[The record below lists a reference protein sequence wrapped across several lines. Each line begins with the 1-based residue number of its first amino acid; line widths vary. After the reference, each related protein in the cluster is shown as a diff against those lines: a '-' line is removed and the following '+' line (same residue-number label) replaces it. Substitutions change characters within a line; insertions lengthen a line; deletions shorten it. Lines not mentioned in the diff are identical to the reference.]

1 MTSAASTFADG
12 VKLHQAGRLADAE
25 DIYRRIL
32 AALPDHFDCLH
43 SLGVIFLQR
52 GDYAQAAKQIEAALK
67 QNPTNVFALNN
78 RGSALQRLGQFD
90 EALASYEQAIALQ
103 PDYVSALLNLANLLR
118 ELKRFEQALAG
129 YEQVL
134 AITPNSFA
142 GHANRGGVLN
152 ELKQFDAALA
162 SCDRALALR
171 PDVAE
176 VHANRG
182 NALWGLTRHAEALQS
197 YDRALAFRPDMAE
210 VHFNRGSALHEQR
223 RLEEALASYDRALA
237 LRPAFPEAHYNRG
250 NVLHV
255 LQRFDAALSAY
266 DRALALRPDYV
277 EAIANRGATLHEAR
291 RYGEALASYQCATAL
306 RPDFADAHYNE
317 AMCRLLLGDLEHGL
331 RKHEWRWRTT
341 LLRDRKRDFLQPLWL
356 GSDTIEGKTILLH
369 AEQGLG
375 DTIQF
380 CRYTTPVAERGA
392 RVILEVQKPL
402 LELMKTV
409 AGAARVVARGEP
421 LPDFDLHCPLLSL
434 PLALRTRLET
444 IPATI
449 PYLSAC
455 ADKKRT
461 WRDRLGSRDG
471 PRIGLVWAGNPRKE
485 LPGANRIDR
494 QRSIAFD
501 RLAPLLQ
508 MSDCTFYSL
517 QKGDDAV
524 SQLRES
530 PWSGNIID
538 YSDELHDFAETAALI
553 DNLDLVISVDTSVA
567 HLAGALGKPFWLLN
581 RHNTCWRW
589 LLDRDDS
596 PWYPT
601 ARLFRQDEANNW
613 DSVIARVQMALQDY
627 ARGWRQRASDG
638 NSGPSAATAT
648 DAAHA
653 GQRISEIN

>member
-1 MTSAASTFADG
+1 MTSAASDFADG

-25 DIYRRIL
+25 EIYRRVL
-32 AALPDHFDCLH
+32 AASPDHFDCLH

-52 GDYAQAAKQIEAALK
+52 GDYARAATQIESALS
-67 QNPTNVFALNN
+67 QNPTSVFALNH
-78 RGSALQRLGQFD
+78 RGTALQRLNRFD
-90 EALASYEQAIALQ
+90 HALASYERAIGLQ
-103 PDYVSALLNLANLLR
+103 PDYVGALLNRANLLR
-118 ELKRFEQALAG
+118 ELKRFEEALAD
-129 YEQVL
+129 YDRVL
-134 AITPNSFA
+134 AIAPDSFA
-142 GHANRGGVLN
+142 AHANRGGVLHD
-152 ELKQFDAALA
+152 LRQFDSALA

-176 VHANRG
+176 AHANRG
-182 NALWGLTRHAEALQS
+182 NALWGLTRHEEALQS
-197 YDRALAFRPDMAE
+197 YDRALALRPDMAE

-223 RLEEALASYDRALA
+223 RLAEALASYDHALA
-237 LRPAFPEAHYNRG
+237 LRPAFAEAHYNRG

-255 LQRFDAALSAY
+255 LQRFDAALAAY

-291 RYGEALASYQCATAL
+291 RYSEALASYQRACAL

-317 AMCRLLLGDLEHGL
+317 AMCRLLLGDLERGL
-331 RKHEWRWRTT
+331 QKHEWRWQTT
-341 LLRDRKRDFLQPLWL
+341 LLRDRKRDFSQPLWL

-380 CRYTTPVAERGA
+380 CRYTTPLAERGA

-409 AGAARVVARGEP
+409 AGAACVVARGEP

-434 PLALRTRLET
+434 PLALGTRLET

-449 PYLSAC
+449 PYLSVG
-455 ADKKRT
+455 ADKKRA
-461 WRDRLGSRDG
+461 WRDRLDSHDK
-471 PRIGLVWAGNPRKE
+471 PRIGVVWAGNPRKE

-501 RLAPLLQ
+501 RLAPLRQ
-508 MSDCTFYSL
+508 TSGCTFYSL

-524 SQLRES
+524 LQLRES
-530 PWSGNIID
+530 PWSRSIID
-538 YSDELHDFAETAALI
+538 HTDDLHDFAETAALI

-581 RHNTCWRW
+581 RYNTCWRW

-596 PWYPT
+596 PWHPT

-613 DSVIARVQMALQDY
+613 DGVIARVQSALQDY
-627 ARGWRQRASDG
+627 VRDW
-638 NSGPSAATAT
+638 AATTSA
-648 DAAHA
+648 
-653 GQRISEIN
+653 